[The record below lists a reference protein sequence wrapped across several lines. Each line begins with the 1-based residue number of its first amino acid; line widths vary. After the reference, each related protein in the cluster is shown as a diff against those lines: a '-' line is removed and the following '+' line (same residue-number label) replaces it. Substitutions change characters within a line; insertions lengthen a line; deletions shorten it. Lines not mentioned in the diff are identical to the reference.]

1 MKHASQYLVGVA
13 IGVTAA
19 YLYNL
24 AKHKG
29 LLPGVPSHA
38 A

>member
-13 IGVTAA
+13 VGVTAA

-24 AKHKG
+24 CKQKG
-29 LLPGVPSHA
+29 LLPGVSKHVA
-38 A
+38 